1 MSADVTT
8 LILEILTSKYDVP
21 AEELSESTVF
31 EDVAIDSLALLEM
44 ALMLEKQLGIPIAEG
59 TLGGHQTI
67 AQAGAAVG
75 ALLTPTS

>member
-1 MSADVTT
+1 MSADVTAQILDI
-8 LILEILTSKYDVP
+8 LITKYDVP
-21 AEELSESTVF
+21 ADELTESTVF

-44 ALMLEKQLGIPIAEG
+44 ALMLEKKLGIPIAEG

-75 ALLTPTS
+75 ALLTPAS

>member
-1 MSADVTT
+1 MSADVTAQ
-8 LILEILTSKYDVP
+8 ILEILLTKYDVP
-21 AEELSESTVF
+21 ADELSESTVF

-44 ALMLEKQLGIPIAEG
+44 ALMLEKRLGIPIAEG

-75 ALLTPTS
+75 ALLTPAT